1 MKKILL
7 SICAL
12 FLIFSMS
19 SCTSK
24 TEMKKVDELINEI
37 EKLPEVITLDMEEKV
52 TTLINNYNNI
62 DVKYQP
68 KVTNYEKLV
77 KAKSTIDSLKE
88 EDRNNKEASLAVDAE
103 IESLLPLTN
112 LTLDDE
118 QKVKNVMKKYEE
130 LNSAAKQYVTKYDDL
145 LKAQEKI
152 EELKSELERDQAIAA
167 SVDDLITDLPNPSD
181 LTLDDE
187 GKVVAARTAYDDLTS
202 NQQKYVRF
210 LDDLIAAEEQ
220 IEKLK
225 KIEQQKAQAK
235 KVDDAILALPAYA
248 SVTLNDEEKINKV
261 RAMYDALTSEEQA
274 YVTKLANLIAL
285 ESKINKLKHPTSDN
299 ILDMV
304 SDVVSSDVIDTLPS
318 NIDGISYK
326 WSSSNPNLYIIKD
339 GMGYASKVNQTHKKQ
354 IVTVSVEITYQD
366 GYTDTLSKT
375 IVINPIKFTNMPSTP
390 VATYFSTGAMYAYKR
405 YNTRYLK
412 DGTIFSSTTKD
423 ILDIVYYAFITIN
436 ADGTCQI
443 ADTSYLD
450 EVRKLRENNV
460 RIIASIN
467 GVSSESCKNFR
478 NITADANLR
487 KKFVNNLMDLVE
499 KYNLD
504 GLDIDWETVSESL
517 KVVASS
523 MNALSKEL
531 REEMTLRQEEGGT
544 PYYLTAAVPASSYGT
559 ASDRFDFK
567 TLNSYLD
574 YINIMSYDLNKT
586 NYTSHLSPLY
596 SSSYDNGY
604 HFSCD
609 YGITRISSLGF
620 DRSKLII
627 GSAGYGKAYKVSG
640 SSSSSYVGLG
650 ALGSLISIS
659 GVDGSFNSGTLYG
672 NAIKALIDSGKY
684 TKYDEYNT
692 SGKFVGSYLYNA
704 TDKIFVTY
712 DSEEAIKLKYEYANS
727 MSGVGIM
734 CWCYSED
741 TSDNFVDAIYKAKLE
756 K

>member
-1 MKKILL
+1 
-7 SICAL
+7 
-12 FLIFSMS
+12 
-19 SCTSK
+19 
-24 TEMKKVDELINEI
+24 
-37 EKLPEVITLDMEEKV
+37 
-52 TTLINNYNNI
+52 
-62 DVKYQP
+62 
-68 KVTNYEKLV
+68 
-77 KAKSTIDSLKE
+77 
-88 EDRNNKEASLAVDAE
+88 
-103 IESLLPLTN
+103 
-112 LTLDDE
+112 
-118 QKVKNVMKKYEE
+118 
-130 LNSAAKQYVTKYDDL
+130 
-145 LKAQEKI
+145 
-152 EELKSELERDQAIAA
+152 
-167 SVDDLITDLPNPSD
+167 
-181 LTLDDE
+181 
-187 GKVVAARTAYDDLTS
+187 
-202 NQQKYVRF
+202 
-210 LDDLIAAEEQ
+210 
-220 IEKLK
+220 
-225 KIEQQKAQAK
+225 
-235 KVDDAILALPAYA
+235 
-248 SVTLNDEEKINKV
+248 
-261 RAMYDALTSEEQA
+261 
-274 YVTKLANLIAL
+274 
-285 ESKINKLKHPTSDN
+285 
-299 ILDMV
+299 
-304 SDVVSSDVIDTLPS
+304 
-318 NIDGISYK
+318 
-326 WSSSNPNLYIIKD
+326 
-339 GMGYASKVNQTHKKQ
+339 
-354 IVTVSVEITYQD
+354 
-366 GYTDTLSKT
+366 
-375 IVINPIKFTNMPSTP
+375 
-390 VATYFSTGAMYAYKR
+390 
-405 YNTRYLK
+405 
-412 DGTIFSSTTKD
+412 
-423 ILDIVYYAFITIN
+423 
-436 ADGTCQI
+436 
-443 ADTSYLD
+443 
-450 EVRKLRENNV
+450 
-460 RIIASIN
+460 
-467 GVSSESCKNFR
+467 
-478 NITADANLR
+478 
-487 KKFVNNLMDLVE
+487 MDLVE

-650 ALGSLISIS
+650 ALGSLTSIS
-659 GVDGSFNSGTLYG
+659 GVDGSFKSGTLYG